1 MNRSKRSQLQ
11 TSLAFAVVLGTSL
24 GLERQAHALQGGED
38 PSKLPV
44 LIDKRFGAD
53 GRHQLGLQFST
64 AIATKFVEAT
74 GFYLTYDYNFMDML
88 GLEVGGGYFFGKE
101 SKIMAQVRENF
112 PNTEPPLSDLY
123 QLQWMG
129 TAALIFTPFYGKMSI
144 AGIFDPSWDLFLVV
158 GGGAVGTR
166 RQLGKKDE
174 VPEPANVC
182 PGGEDFC
189 FDSQVT
195 GLFTAGAG
203 MRLYFLD
210 YLILRLEMRNYL
222 FPEPAQ
228 GKGGATSGLHVQ
240 AGLQFNFG
248 GGS

>member
-144 AGIFDPSWDLFLVV
+144 AGIFDPSWDLFLVL
-158 GGGAVGTR
+158 GGGAVGIE
-166 RQLGKKDE
+166 RQVGFAEQNLAG
-174 VPEPANVC
+174 
-182 PGGEDFC
+182 
-189 FDSQVT
+189 DSQVT

-203 MRLYFLD
+203 MRLYFFD
-210 YLILRLEMRNYL
+210 YLILRLEMRNFL

-228 GKGGATSGLHVQ
+228 GKDGLTSGLHVQ